1 MINHFLGKTV
11 MTSGVNNKI
20 AESEKF
26 AREIKI
32 CMEKYITCD
41 WGDLCNEDK
50 EMNDNALR
58 NGNDRILA
66 AYDTSE
72 GKVYIITEHDRS
84 ATTILFADEYW

>member
-11 MTSGVNNKI
+11 MTSRVNKKI

-84 ATTILFADEYW
+84 ATTILFADEY

>member
-41 WGDLCNEDK
+41 WGDFCNEDK

-84 ATTILFADEYW
+84 ATTILFADEY

>member
-84 ATTILFADEYW
+84 ATTILLADEY

>member
-84 ATTILFADEYW
+84 ATTILFADEY

>member
-1 MINHFLGKTV
+1 
-11 MTSGVNNKI
+11 
-20 AESEKF
+20 
-26 AREIKI
+26 
-32 CMEKYITCD
+32 
-41 WGDLCNEDK
+41 
-50 EMNDNALR
+50 MNDNALR

>member
-50 EMNDNALR
+50 GMNDNALR

-84 ATTILFADEYW
+84 ATTILFADKY

>member
-58 NGNDRILA
+58 NGNDRVLA

-84 ATTILFADEYW
+84 ATTILFADEY

>member
-72 GKVYIITEHDRS
+72 GKIYIITEQDRS
-84 ATTILFADEYW
+84 YTTILFTHEY

>member
-41 WGDLCNEDK
+41 WGDLSNEDK

-84 ATTILFADEYW
+84 ATTILFADEY

>member
-11 MTSGVNNKI
+11 MTGGVNNKI

-50 EMNDNALR
+50 EMNDNALI

-84 ATTILFADEYW
+84 ATTILFADEY

>member
-1 MINHFLGKTV
+1 MINHVLGKTV

-84 ATTILFADEYW
+84 ATTILFADEY

>member
-26 AREIKI
+26 AKEIKI

-66 AYDTSE
+66 AYDTSK

-84 ATTILFADEYW
+84 ATTILFADEY

>member
-20 AESEKF
+20 AEGEKF

-72 GKVYIITEHDRS
+72 GKIYIITEQDRS
-84 ATTILFADEYW
+84 YTTILFTHEY

>member
-66 AYDTSE
+66 AYDTPE
-72 GKVYIITEHDRS
+72 GKIYIITEHDRS
-84 ATTILFADEYW
+84 YTTILFTHEY

>member
-66 AYDTSE
+66 DYDTSE

-84 ATTILFADEYW
+84 ATTILFADEY

>member
-72 GKVYIITEHDRS
+72 GKVYSLYNHRTRQKRHYNLIC
-84 ATTILFADEYW
+84 

>member
-84 ATTILFADEYW
+84 CTTILFADEY